1 MLIILF
7 LSIALLAY
15 LLERARRKTYAVE
28 PGLALDIALPHQS
41 EWELYHNDF
50 SLCSK
55 KTRVCL
61 AELGIEHTSHH
72 INLVETGGYENI
84 SSHFLSINP
93 AATVPVLV
101 HRGHPIYES
110 HKQIEYAASQCPT
123 DASLLP
129 EETEA
134 RQLMDYWVH
143 KGALIGDDPIAH
155 VQKTAANAVPGMT
168 LPAFA
173 AMIRY
178 IPVYK
183 ILVGFLFHRFRQRPL
198 LFLMLKLR
206 GLERLS
212 GDARLARAMGRS
224 AQAMAT
230 HLDELEELLKDGRSW
245 IVGHQFTLADVG
257 MMVIFERL
265 REVDWLAPF
274 MDVRPC
280 TARYWQHLQARPSYR
295 EAIDKHRHPLT
306 EKGTADIIEQKRIN
320 AEFAALFHP

>member
-7 LSIALLAY
+7 LSIALLVF
-15 LLERARRKTYAVE
+15 LVERARRKTHAVE
-28 PGLALDIALPHQS
+28 PGLALDITLPHQS

-101 HRGHPIYES
+101 HKGHPIYES
-110 HKQIEYAASQCPT
+110 HKQIEYAASQCPAE
-123 DASLLP
+123 ASLLP
-129 EETEA
+129 EQTNA
-134 RQLMDYWVH
+134 HQLMDYWVH

-155 VQKTAANAVPGMT
+155 VRETAANAVPGMT

-178 IPVYK
+178 IPFYR

-198 LFLMLKLR
+198 LFFMLKLR
-206 GLERLS
+206 GLGKLGSDERLTRVM
-212 GDARLARAMGRS
+212 ARS
-224 AQAMAT
+224 AHAMAT
-230 HLDELEELLKDGRSW
+230 HLDELEELLKDGRQW
-245 IVGHQFTLADVG
+245 IVGQQFTLADVG

-265 REVDWLAPF
+265 REVDWLTPF
-274 MDVRPC
+274 MDTRPC
-280 TARYWQHLQARPSYR
+280 TARYWLHLQARPSYR
-295 EAIDKHRHPLT
+295 QAIDNHRHPLI
-306 EKGTADIIEQKRIN
+306 EKGTADIIELKRIN
-320 AEFAALFHP
+320 VEFAALFHA